1 MIPVKH
7 LKQIMVEL
15 KSFGLPCH
23 NNMVGVS
30 KDMVPV
36 KHLKQ
41 IMVELKSFGLP
52 CHNNMVGG
60 KQGHGPC
67 EAYKTNYGRVESLRA
82 AMS

>member
-1 MIPVKH
+1 MI
-7 LKQIMVEL
+7 
-15 KSFGLPCH
+15 S
-23 NNMVGVS
+23 
-30 KDMVPV
+30 V

-67 EAYKTNYGRVESLRA
+67 ETFKTNYGRVEILWA